1 MSERRSVVGPKHCV
15 LALPALSQYP
25 AILHRNNRRMFC
37 GLNEAVQANES
48 EAISISDEDHG
59 NPISSVYSENNCV
72 RGRAGGRGRNHRRGR
87 GRGRGRGRDNHDL
100 GGPSRNS
107 SDNRSLR
114 QRCPVLGSQVNN
126 DVVEVVNLESY
137 TDEDGLEDLP
147 CWKNSQQLRRTI
159 PVPPSKPTTATDL
172 SHYTVLG
179 LTPFASQAEV
189 KRAFKRLALKYHPDV
204 QKGQEKDFKEIISA
218 YECLMQKFESQEEE
232 EVEEITELDAT
243 DEWEEWMGF
252 EGGIPSS
259 VYTSF

>member
-1 MSERRSVVGPKHCV
+1 QV

-137 TDEDGLEDLP
+137 TDED
-147 CWKNSQQLRRTI
+147 
-159 PVPPSKPTTATDL
+159 DL

-189 KRAFKRLALKYHPDV
+189 KRAFKRLALKYHLDV

>member
-1 MSERRSVVGPKHCV
+1 MSERRSVV

-114 QRCPVLGSQVNN
+114 QRCPVLGSQANPRIPGQPSSTNNMVNN

-137 TDEDGLEDLP
+137 TDEDDALVYGGLEDLP
-147 CWKNSQQLRRTI
+147 CWKNSQQMYGDWR
-159 PVPPSKPTTATDL
+159 K
-172 SHYTVLG
+172 
-179 LTPFASQAEV
+179 
-189 KRAFKRLALKYHPDV
+189 
-204 QKGQEKDFKEIISA
+204 
-218 YECLMQKFESQEEE
+218 
-232 EVEEITELDAT
+232 
-243 DEWEEWMGF
+243 W
-252 EGGIPSS
+252 
-259 VYTSF
+259 

>member
-1 MSERRSVVGPKHCV
+1 QV

-25 AILHRNNRRMFC
+25 VILHRNNRRMFC

-87 GRGRGRGRDNHDL
+87 GRDNLDL
-100 GGPSRNS
+100 GDPSKNS
-107 SDNRSLR
+107 SVNRSLR
-114 QRCPVLGSQVNN
+114 QRYPVLGSQVNN

-137 TDEDGLEDLP
+137 TDED
-147 CWKNSQQLRRTI
+147 
-159 PVPPSKPTTATDL
+159 DL

-204 QKGQEKDFKEIISA
+204 QKGQKKDFKEIISA
-218 YECLMQKFESQEEE
+218 YQCLMQKFENQEEE
-232 EVEEITELDAT
+232 EVEELTELDET

-252 EGGIPSS
+252 EGGIPSC

>member
-1 MSERRSVVGPKHCV
+1 
-15 LALPALSQYP
+15 
-25 AILHRNNRRMFC
+25 MFC

-137 TDEDGLEDLP
+137 TDED
-147 CWKNSQQLRRTI
+147 
-159 PVPPSKPTTATDL
+159 DL

>member
-1 MSERRSVVGPKHCV
+1 
-15 LALPALSQYP
+15 
-25 AILHRNNRRMFC
+25 MFC

-72 RGRAGGRGRNHRRGR
+72 RGRAGGYAGGRGRNHRRGR

-137 TDEDGLEDLP
+137 TDEDDALVYGGLEDLP
-147 CWKNSQQLRRTI
+147 CWENSQQLRRTI

-179 LTPFASQAEV
+179 LTPFPSQAEV

>member
-137 TDEDGLEDLP
+137 TDED
-147 CWKNSQQLRRTI
+147 
-159 PVPPSKPTTATDL
+159 DL

-179 LTPFASQAEV
+179 LTPFPSQAEV